1 MNETIFK
8 RELNQQTTNI
18 SIVSNELQQSSNF
31 KDQYENLIIQ
41 SNRMYFMIQDDLD
54 YNIYFTECTL
64 RLSSYQ
70 LNIKH
75 YH

>member
-1 MNETIFK
+1 MCCFIYGYA
-8 RELNQQTTNI
+8 
-18 SIVSNELQQSSNF
+18 NELQQSS
-31 KDQYENLIIQ
+31 KDQYENLMIQ